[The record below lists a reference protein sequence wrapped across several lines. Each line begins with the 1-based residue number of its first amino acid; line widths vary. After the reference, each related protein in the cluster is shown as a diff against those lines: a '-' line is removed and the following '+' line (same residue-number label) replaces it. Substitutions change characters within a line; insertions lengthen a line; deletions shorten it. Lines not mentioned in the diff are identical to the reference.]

1 VFPDRP
7 QPTIMTGEIRRLTGS
22 LRGIAPATRA
32 IPLVSLWATLLGFA
46 SLSCMCPAYHS
57 RLAKSRPLMED
68 SHVAP
73 RRNIARDAMIDQDTS
88 RALQAN
94 SPASTVANLKIAA
107 WL

>member
-1 VFPDRP
+1 
-7 QPTIMTGEIRRLTGS
+7 
-22 LRGIAPATRA
+22 
-32 IPLVSLWATLLGFA
+32 
-46 SLSCMCPAYHS
+46 
-57 RLAKSRPLMED
+57 
-68 SHVAP
+68 VAP